1 MNLGQSFLIA
11 LGMLRLHKLRAFL
24 TMLGVIIG
32 VMSVTLIVMISG
44 AFQSYL
50 EAQFAKIGSDTIFVA
65 FNPSRLER
73 GEIQGDL
80 DALKLED
87 IDYIKERTGSI
98 ELASGYRE
106 AGRHSVR
113 FGDVELKDVGVRAID
128 QNFIELN
135 RIELKRGRYISER
148 DQTEKANVCILSNDA
163 ATQIFKSE
171 DPLGKFVTMDG
182 ITLQVIGI
190 SEPLEMM
197 GDRDTKTVF
206 MPLATANAKWLG
218 GTRIDLILLRAKK
231 GIKIDDALEDVWK
244 AMMAKSHNRALY
256 MVESSQNV
264 LKVFQ
269 GVVGVAGAALAAV
282 AALSLLVGGIGI
294 MNIMLVSVTER
305 TKEIGLRK
313 AVGAKRPAILAQF
326 LVEAA
331 TLSLVGGLIGMG
343 IAWMLGNLVTLWTIS
358 LQWPNKDGLAT
369 PFPISAALMASAF
382 SAMIGMVFG
391 FYPAV
396 SAARLDPIVALRR
409 E

>member
-1 MNLGQSFLIA
+1 
-11 LGMLRLHKLRAFL
+11 MLRLHKLRAFL

-50 EAQFAKIGSDTIFVA
+50 ESQFAKIGSDTIFVA

-73 GEIQGDL
+73 GQIQGDL
-80 DALKLED
+80 ENLRLED
-87 IDYIKERTGSI
+87 IEYLKERTGKI

-106 AGRHSVR
+106 AGRHTVKA
-113 FGDVELKDVGVRAID
+113 GDKELKDVGVRAID

-135 RIELKRGRYISER
+135 RIELKEGRYINEK
-148 DQTEKANVCILSNDA
+148 DNEEKANVCVISADTAKGL
-163 ATQIFKSE
+163 FKDD
-171 DPLGKFVTMDG
+171 DPIGKYVTMQG
-182 ITLQVIGI
+182 LTLQVIGI

-197 GDRDTKTVF
+197 GDRNTTVMF

-218 GTRIDLILLRAKK
+218 GTKVDLILLRAKK
-231 GIKIDDALEDVWK
+231 GVKIDDALEDVWK
-244 AMMAKSHNRALY
+244 ALMAKSNNRALY

-313 AVGAKRPAILAQF
+313 AVGAKRPAILTQF

-331 TLSLVGGLIGMG
+331 TLSLIGGLIGMG
-343 IAWMLGNLVTLWTIS
+343 IAYMLGNLVTLWTIS
-358 LQWPNKDGLAT
+358 LEWPNKDGLAT
-369 PFPISAALMASAF
+369 PFPLPAAIMASLF

>member
-1 MNLGQSFLIA
+1 MNFGQSFVIA

-50 EAQFAKIGSDTIFVA
+50 ESQFAKIGSDTIFVA
-65 FNPSRLER
+65 FNPSRLDR
-73 GEIQGDL
+73 GQIQGNL
-80 DALKLED
+80 EELKLED
-87 IDYIKERTGSI
+87 IEYIKERTGKI

-106 AGRHSVR
+106 AGRHTVKY
-113 FGDVELKDVGVRAID
+113 GETELKDVGVRAID

-135 RIELKRGRYISER
+135 RIELKQGRYIAEK
-148 DQTEKANVCILSNDA
+148 DNEEKANVCVMSSDA
-163 ATQIFKSE
+163 VKQLFKDQ
-171 DPLGKFVTMDG
+171 DPIGKFVTMQG
-182 ITLQVIGI
+182 LTLQVIGV

-197 GDRDTKTVF
+197 GDRDTKMIF

-218 GTRIDLILLRAKK
+218 GTKVDLILLRAKK
-231 GIKIDDALEDVWK
+231 GVKVDDALEDVWK
-244 AMMAKSHNRALY
+244 ALMAKSNNRALY

-313 AVGAKRPAILAQF
+313 AVGAKRPAILTQF

-331 TLSLVGGLIGMG
+331 TLSLIGGLIGMG
-343 IAWMLGNLVTLWTIS
+343 IAYMLGNLVTLWTIS
-358 LQWPNKDGLAT
+358 LEWPNKDGLAT
-369 PFPISAALMASAF
+369 PFPLPAAIMASLF

>member
-1 MNLGQSFLIA
+1 MNFGQSFVIA

-50 EAQFAKIGSDTIFVA
+50 ESQFAKIGSDTIFVA
-65 FNPSRLER
+65 FNPSRLDR
-73 GEIQGDL
+73 GQIQGNL
-80 DALKLED
+80 EELKLED
-87 IDYIKERTGSI
+87 IEYIKERTGKI

-106 AGRHSVR
+106 AGRHTVKY
-113 FGDVELKDVGVRAID
+113 GETELKDVGVRAID

-135 RIELKRGRYISER
+135 RIELKQGRYIGEK
-148 DQTEKANVCILSNDA
+148 DNEEKANVCVMSSDA
-163 ATQIFKSE
+163 VKQLFKDQ
-171 DPLGKFVTMDG
+171 DPIGKFVTMQG
-182 ITLQVIGI
+182 LTLQVIGV

-197 GDRDTKTVF
+197 GDRDTKMIF

-218 GTRIDLILLRAKK
+218 GTKVDLILLRAKK
-231 GIKIDDALEDVWK
+231 GVKVDDALEDVWK
-244 AMMAKSHNRALY
+244 ALMAKSNNRALY

-294 MNIMLVSVTER
+294 MNNMLVSVTER

-313 AVGAKRPAILAQF
+313 AVGAKRPAILTQF

-331 TLSLVGGLIGMG
+331 TLSLIGGLIGMG
-343 IAWMLGNLVTLWTIS
+343 IAYMLGNLVTLWTIS
-358 LQWPNKDGLAT
+358 LEWPNKDGLAT
-369 PFPISAALMASAF
+369 PFPLPAAIMASLF

>member
-11 LGMLRLHKLRAFL
+11 LGMLKLHKMRAFL

-32 VMSVTLIVMISG
+32 VMSVTIIVMISG

-50 EAQFAKIGSDTIFVA
+50 EAQFAKIGSDTIFIA
-65 FNPSRLER
+65 FEPSRLER
-73 GEIQGDL
+73 GQIQGDL
-80 DALKLED
+80 DRLRLTD
-87 IDYIKERTGSI
+87 IDYLKERTGSI
-98 ELASGYRE
+98 EIASGYRE
-106 AGRHSVR
+106 AGRHTVK
-113 FGDVELKDVGVRAID
+113 FGESEVKNVGVRAVD

-135 RIELKRGRYISER
+135 RIELKEGRYISEQ
-148 DQTEKANVCILSNDA
+148 DQTQRANVCVLSSDA
-163 ATQIFKSE
+163 AKAIFGQE
-171 DPLGKFVTMDG
+171 APVGKYVTMGG
-182 ITLQVIGI
+182 ITLQVVGV
-190 SEPLEMM
+190 SEPLELM
-197 GDRDTKTVF
+197 GDRDTKTLF

-218 GTRIDLILLRAKK
+218 GDRIDLILVRPKK
-231 GIKIDDALEDVWK
+231 SVKVDDALEEIHQ
-244 AMMAKSHNRALY
+244 ALMAKSKNRSLY

-269 GVVGVAGAALAAV
+269 SVIGVAGAALAAV

-313 AVGAKRPAILAQF
+313 AVGAKRGAILGQF

-343 IAWMLGNLVTLWTIS
+343 IAWTLGNLVTLWTIQA
-358 LQWPNKDGLAT
+358 QWPNKDGLAT
-369 PFPISAALMASAF
+369 PFPLPAAIMAATF

-396 SAARLDPIVALRR
+396 SASRLDPIVALRR